1 MICQL
6 NQVKKM
12 YGGNIIFEDLS
23 LEVKEKER
31 IGIVGRNGGGKTTL
45 LRLMAGITK
54 PDEGNIHWKKATT
67 IGYLEQIPE
76 QGEGML
82 VFDVLK
88 QSNKEIVGLEKQM
101 KKSEQMMEHPSLEQE
116 MMENVKAYGEVQ
128 ERFTVLGGYE
138 LEANINRI
146 ATGLQI
152 HPLLQMPFDQ
162 ISGGEK
168 TKVGLAKIL
177 LQNPDLLLLDEPT
190 NHLDLQAVE
199 WLGEFLNTY
208 EGTVVIISHDRYFL
222 DEVVERILD
231 LEDGDLAVYHTNFSG
246 YVKEKEERL
255 LREFQA
261 YEEQQKKIKKM
272 KEAIKRLKEWANR
285 ANPPNEG
292 LHKRAKNMER
302 ALERMEKIEKPGL
315 NRKKM
320 QMDLDSSDRSGKD
333 VIIMKNV
340 QKQFAEKLLFSDVDM
355 HIRYQDR
362 VAIIGENGTGKST
375 LIQLMLGNVHPD
387 EGEVMIGSNVK
398 FGYLSQHVFHDI
410 DPKQTV
416 LETFREAISV
426 TEGKAR
432 HILAKFLFYGE
443 HVFRKVTQLS
453 GGEKMRL
460 RLAQLM
466 HQDINTLILDEPTN
480 HLDIDSREVL
490 EETLEGFAGSLIAV
504 SHDRYFLDRQFDYL
518 YWIENK
524 QITKYPGNYSWA
536 KEKRKEQLM
545 EKQEESPASH
555 KKTSNHTKK
564 SYRIIENPSIII
576 EKLEQQIETLE
587 AEIYA
592 IELKMAGTAEIEE
605 LQHLQEQK
613 AYQEEERQKA
623 YEKLLVLENKGKK

>member
-1 MICQL
+1 MICQM

-12 YGGNIIFEDLS
+12 YGGNIIFEDLT

-54 PDEGNIHWKKATT
+54 QDEGNIHWKKAMT
-67 IGYLEQIPE
+67 IGYLEQIPHP
-76 QGEGML
+76 GEGIS
-82 VFDVLK
+82 VFEVLK
-88 QSNKEIVGLEKQM
+88 QSNEEIVALEKQM
-101 KKSEQMMEHPSLEQE
+101 KHLEQAMQSPESEQDMTAAI
-116 MMENVKAYGEVQ
+116 KAYGEAQ

-138 LEANINRI
+138 LEANIDRI
-146 ATGLQI
+146 TTGLHI
-152 HPLLQMPFDQ
+152 HDLLQMPFDQ

-199 WLGEFLNTY
+199 WLGEFLNNY
-208 EGTVVIISHDRYFL
+208 KGTVVVISHDRYFL

-231 LEDGDLAVYHTNFSG
+231 LEDGELAVYHTNFSG

-302 ALERMEKIEKPGL
+302 ALERMEKIDKPGL

-320 QMDLDSSDRSGKD
+320 QMELDTSDRSGKD
-333 VIIMKNV
+333 VVVMTDV
-340 QKQFAEKLLFSDVDM
+340 RKQFGEKLLFNHVSM

-375 LIQLMLGNVHPD
+375 LIQLMLGNVSPD
-387 EGEVMIGSNVK
+387 SGEVMIGSNVK

-410 DPKQTV
+410 DPNQTV

-490 EETLEGFAGSLIAV
+490 EETLEGFGGSLIAV
-504 SHDRYFLDRQFDYL
+504 SHDRYFLDKQFDYL

-524 QITKYPGNYSWA
+524 QISTYLGNYSWA
-536 KEKRKEQLM
+536 KKKRKEQLS
-545 EKQEESPASH
+545 EKQETLFSSD
-555 KKTSNHTKK
+555 KKTDKKMKK
-564 SYRIIENPSIII
+564 SYRTIEDPSIMI
-576 EKLEQQIETLE
+576 EKLEQHIEALE

-592 IELKMAGTAEIEE
+592 IELRMAGIADAEE
-605 LQHLQEQK
+605 LQRLQEQK
-613 AYQEEERQKA
+613 ENKDSERQHA
-623 YEKLLVLENKGKK
+623 YEKLVVLENGD

>member
-6 NQVKKM
+6 NHVKKM

-23 LEVKEKER
+23 MEVKETER

-54 PDEGNIHWKKATT
+54 QDEGNIHWKKETT
-67 IGYLEQIPE
+67 VGYLEQIPDP
-76 QGEGML
+76 GEGMH

-88 QSNKEIVGLEKQM
+88 QSNEEIIALEKQM
-101 KKSEQMMEHPSLEQE
+101 ENLEQMMQHPVSEQE
-116 MMENVKAYGEVQ
+116 MMKSVKAYGEAQ

-138 LEANINRI
+138 LDANIKRI
-146 ATGLQI
+146 ATGLHI
-152 HPLLQMPFDQ
+152 HGLLQMPFDQ

-208 EGTVVIISHDRYFL
+208 EGTVVVISHDRYFL

-231 LEDGDLAVYHTNFSG
+231 LEDGELAVYHTNFSG

-255 LREFQA
+255 LREFQE

-302 ALERMEKIEKPGL
+302 ALERMEKIDKPEL

-320 QMDLDSSDRSGKD
+320 QMDLESSDRSGKD
-333 VIIMKNV
+333 VVMMTDV
-340 QKQFAEKLLFSDVDM
+340 RKQFGKKLLFEHVTM
-355 HIRYQDR
+355 HVRYQDR

-375 LIQLMLGNVHPD
+375 LIQLMLGNLVPD
-387 EGEVMIGSNVK
+387 QGEVIIGSNVK
-398 FGYLSQHVFHDI
+398 AGYLSQHVFHDI
-410 DPKQTV
+410 DPDQTV
-416 LETFREAISV
+416 LETFREVISV

-432 HILAKFLFYGE
+432 QVLAKFLFYGE

-466 HQDINTLILDEPTN
+466 HQDINTFILDEPTN

-490 EETLEGFAGSLIAV
+490 EEALSEFAGSLIAV

-524 QITKYPGNYSWA
+524 QITKYLGNYSWA
-536 KEKRKEQLM
+536 KEKRKEQLS
-545 EKQEESPASH
+545 EKQEESAVFH
-555 KKTSNHTKK
+555 KKTGNHSKK
-564 SYRIIENPSIII
+564 SYRTIEKPSIII
-576 EKLEQQIETLE
+576 EKLEKQIEAIE
-587 AEIYA
+587 SEMYA
-592 IELKMAGTAEIEE
+592 IDLEMAETIDIEA
-605 LQHLQEQK
+605 LQHLQKQK

-623 YEKLLVLENKGKK
+623 YEKLLVLENKAKK

>member
-1 MICQL
+1 MMICQM

-12 YGGNIIFEDLS
+12 YGGNIIFEDLT

-54 PDEGNIHWKKATT
+54 QDEGNIHWKKATT
-67 IGYLEQIPE
+67 IGYLEQIPHP
-76 QGEGML
+76 GEGIS
-82 VFDVLK
+82 VFEVLK
-88 QSNKEIVGLEKQM
+88 QSNEEIVALEKQM
-101 KKSEQMMEHPSLEQE
+101 KHLEQAMQSPESEQDMTAAI
-116 MMENVKAYGEVQ
+116 KAYGEAQ

-138 LEANINRI
+138 LEANIDRI
-146 ATGLQI
+146 TTGLHI
-152 HPLLQMPFDQ
+152 HDLLQMPFDQ

-199 WLGEFLNTY
+199 WLGEFLNNY
-208 EGTVVIISHDRYFL
+208 KGTVVVISHDRYFL

-231 LEDGDLAVYHTNFSG
+231 LEDGELAVYHTNFSG

-302 ALERMEKIEKPGL
+302 ALERMEKIDKPGL

-320 QMDLDSSDRSGKD
+320 QMELDSSGRSGKD
-333 VIIMKNV
+333 VVVMTDV
-340 QKQFAEKLLFSDVDM
+340 RKQFGEKLLFNYVSM

-375 LIQLMLGNVHPD
+375 LIQLMLGNVSPD
-387 EGEVMIGSNVK
+387 SGEVMIGSNVK

-410 DPKQTV
+410 DPNQTV

-490 EETLEGFAGSLIAV
+490 EETLEGFGGSLIAV
-504 SHDRYFLDRQFDYL
+504 SHDRYFLDKQFDYL

-524 QITKYPGNYSWA
+524 QISTYLGNYSWA
-536 KEKRKEQLM
+536 KKKRKEQLS
-545 EKQEESPASH
+545 EKQETVFSSD
-555 KKTSNHTKK
+555 KKTDKKMKK
-564 SYRIIENPSIII
+564 SYRTIEDPSIMI
-576 EKLEQQIETLE
+576 EKLEQHIEALE

-592 IELKMAGTAEIEE
+592 IELRMAGIADAEE
-605 LQHLQEQK
+605 LQRLQEQK
-613 AYQEEERQKA
+613 ENKDSERQHA
-623 YEKLLVLENKGKK
+623 YEKLVVLENGD

>member
-1 MICQL
+1 M

-12 YGGNIIFEDLS
+12 YGGNTIFENLS
-23 LEVKEKER
+23 LEVKEKEH
-31 IGIVGRNGGGKTTL
+31 IGIVGRNGGGKSTL

-54 PDEGNIHWKKATT
+54 QDEGSIHWKKATT
-67 IGYLEQIPE
+67 IGYLEQIPNPE
-76 QGEGML
+76 EEIC

-88 QSNKEIVGLEKQM
+88 QANKEIVALEKQM
-101 KKSEQMMEHPSLEQE
+101 KQLEQS
-116 MMENVKAYGEVQ
+116 MENPQSDKALEAAVQAYGEAQ

-138 LEANINRI
+138 LEANIDRI
-146 ATGLQI
+146 TAGLNI
-152 HPLLQMPFDQ
+152 HDLLSMSFAQ

-177 LQNPDLLLLDEPT
+177 LQDPDLLLLDEPT

-199 WLGEFLNTY
+199 WLGEFLNNY
-208 EGTVVIISHDRYFL
+208 SGTVVLISHDRYFL
-222 DEVVERILD
+222 DEVVSRILD
-231 LEDGDLAVYHTNFSG
+231 LEDGELAVYHTNFSG

-272 KEAIKRLKEWANR
+272 KEAIKRLREWANR

-302 ALERMEKIEKPGL
+302 ALAQMEKIEKPQL

-320 QMDLDSSDRSGKD
+320 QMELDSAERSGRD
-333 VIIMKNV
+333 VIVMTDV
-340 QKQFAEKLLFSDVDM
+340 RKQFGEKVLFKQVDM

-375 LIQLMLGNVHPD
+375 LIQLMLGNLEPD
-387 EGEVMIGSNVK
+387 RGEVTIGSNVK
-398 FGYLSQHVFHDI
+398 FGYLSQHVFQAI

-416 LETFREAISV
+416 LETFRDEVSV

-466 HQDINTLILDEPTN
+466 HQDINTLVLDEPTN

-490 EETLEGFAGSLIAV
+490 EETLEGFEGSLIAV
-504 SHDRYFLDRQFDYL
+504 SHDRYFLDKQFDYL
-518 YWIENK
+518 YWIEEK
-524 QITKYPGNYSWA
+524 QITKYLGNYSWA
-536 KEKRKEQLM
+536 KEKRRELLSK
-545 EKQEESPASH
+545 KQIKHTSSE
-555 KKTSNHTKK
+555 KKTSKSTKK
-564 SYRIIENPSIII
+564 SYRIIENPSILV
-576 EKLEQQIETLE
+576 EKLETQIERLE

-592 IELKMAGTAEIEE
+592 AELKMAAITEVQD
-605 LQHLQEQK
+605 LQNLQAHKEK
-613 AYQEEERQKA
+613 RERERQTA
-623 YEKLLVLENKGKK
+623 YEKLLELENKGKK

>member
-1 MICQL
+1 MICQM
-6 NQVKKM
+6 NEVKKM
-12 YGGNIIFEDLS
+12 YGGNIIFEGLS

-54 PDEGNIHWKKATT
+54 QDEGNIHWKKATT
-67 IGYLEQIPE
+67 IGYLEQIPNP
-76 QGEGML
+76 GEDIC

-88 QSNKEIVGLEKQM
+88 QSSKEIVALEKQM
-101 KKSEQMMEHPSLEQE
+101 KQLEQAMQHPATE
-116 MMENVKAYGEVQ
+116 QELQENIGAYGEAQ
-128 ERFTVLGGYE
+128 ERYTVLGGYE
-138 LEANINRI
+138 LEANIDRI
-146 ATGLQI
+146 TTGLQI
-152 HPLLQMPFDQ
+152 HDLLQMPFEQ

-177 LQNPDLLLLDEPT
+177 LQDPDLLLLDEPT

-199 WLGEFLNTY
+199 WLGEFLNNY
-208 EGTVVIISHDRYFL
+208 GGTVVVISHDRYFL

-231 LEDGDLAVYHTNFSG
+231 LEDGELAVYHTNFSG

-302 ALERMEKIEKPGL
+302 ALERMEKLAKPQL
-315 NRKKM
+315 SRKKM
-320 QMDLDSSDRSGKD
+320 QMELDSSDRSGKD
-333 VIIMKNV
+333 VVVMTDVRKR
-340 QKQFAEKLLFSDVDM
+340 FGEKLLFKHVDM

-375 LIQLMLGNVHPD
+375 LIQLMLGNLDPD
-387 EGEVMIGSNVK
+387 QGEVTIGSNVK
-398 FGYLSQHVFHDI
+398 VGYLSQHVFHEIAPD
-410 DPKQTV
+410 QTV
-416 LETFREAISV
+416 LETFREAVSV

-490 EETLEGFAGSLIAV
+490 EETLERFEGSLIAV
-504 SHDRYFLDRQFDYL
+504 SHDRYFLDKQFDYL
-518 YWIENK
+518 YWIEGK

-536 KEKRKEQLM
+536 REKRKEKLL
-545 EKQEESPASH
+545 EKQAKQFSSNKNTRKNSKPSYKSIESTSILIEEL
-555 KKTSNHTKK
+555 
-564 SYRIIENPSIII
+564 
-576 EKLEQQIETLE
+576 EKRIETLE
-587 AEIYA
+587 TEMYA
-592 IELKMAGTAEIEE
+592 VELQMAAMTDVEE
-605 LQHLQEQK
+605 LQALQIQK
-613 AYQEEERQKA
+613 ENQDKERQKA
-623 YEKLLVLENKGKK
+623 YQKLLELEQEVKK

>member
-1 MICQL
+1 MICQM

-12 YGGNIIFEDLS
+12 YGGNIIFEDLT

-54 PDEGNIHWKKATT
+54 QDEGNIHWKKAMT
-67 IGYLEQIPE
+67 IGYLEQIPHP
-76 QGEGML
+76 GEGIS
-82 VFDVLK
+82 VFEVLK
-88 QSNKEIVGLEKQM
+88 QSNEEIVALEKQM
-101 KKSEQMMEHPSLEQE
+101 KHLEQAMQSPESEQDMTAAI
-116 MMENVKAYGEVQ
+116 KAYGEAQ

-138 LEANINRI
+138 LEANIDRI
-146 ATGLQI
+146 TTGLHI
-152 HPLLQMPFDQ
+152 HDLLQMPFDQ

-199 WLGEFLNTY
+199 WLGEFLNNY
-208 EGTVVIISHDRYFL
+208 KGTVVVISHDRYFL

-231 LEDGDLAVYHTNFSG
+231 LEDGELAVYHTNFSG

-302 ALERMEKIEKPGL
+302 ALERMEKIDKPGL

-320 QMDLDSSDRSGKD
+320 QMELDTSDRSGKD
-333 VIIMKNV
+333 VVVMTDV
-340 QKQFAEKLLFSDVDM
+340 RKQFGEKLLFNHVSM

-362 VAIIGENGTGKST
+362 VAIIGENGAGKST
-375 LIQLMLGNVHPD
+375 LIQLMLGNISPD
-387 EGEVMIGSNVK
+387 SGEVMMGSNVK

-410 DPKQTV
+410 DPNQTV

-490 EETLEGFAGSLIAV
+490 EETLEGFGGSLIAV
-504 SHDRYFLDRQFDYL
+504 SHDRYFLDKQFDYL

-524 QITKYPGNYSWA
+524 QISTYLGNYSWA
-536 KEKRKEQLM
+536 KKKRKEQLS
-545 EKQEESPASH
+545 EKQETLFSSD
-555 KKTSNHTKK
+555 KKTDKKMKK
-564 SYRIIENPSIII
+564 SYRTIEDPSIMI
-576 EKLEQQIETLE
+576 EKLEQHIEALE

-592 IELKMAGTAEIEE
+592 IELRMAGIADAEE
-605 LQHLQEQK
+605 LQRLQEQK
-613 AYQEEERQKA
+613 ENKDSERQHA
-623 YEKLLVLENKGKK
+623 YEKLVVLENGD

>member
-1 MICQL
+1 MMICQM

-12 YGGNIIFEDLS
+12 YGGNIIFEDLT

-54 PDEGNIHWKKATT
+54 QDEGNIHWKKATT
-67 IGYLEQIPE
+67 IGYLEQIPHPE
-76 QGEGML
+76 EGIG

-88 QSNKEIVGLEKQM
+88 QSNEEIVALEKQM
-101 KKSEQMMEHPSLEQE
+101 NHLEQVMQNPESEQDMAAAI
-116 MMENVKAYGEVQ
+116 KAYGEAQ
-128 ERFTVLGGYE
+128 ERYTVLGGYE
-138 LEANINRI
+138 LEANIDRI
-146 ATGLQI
+146 TTGLQI
-152 HPLLQMPFDQ
+152 HDLLQMPFDQ

-177 LQNPDLLLLDEPT
+177 LQDPDFLLLDEPT

-199 WLGEFLNTY
+199 WLGEFLNNY
-208 EGTVVIISHDRYFL
+208 EGTVVVISHDRYFL
-222 DEVVERILD
+222 DEVVERIVD
-231 LEDGDLAVYHTNFSG
+231 LEDGELAVYHTNFSG

-261 YEEQQKKIKKM
+261 YEEQQKKMKKM

-320 QMDLDSSDRSGKD
+320 QMELDSSDRSGKD
-333 VIIMKNV
+333 VVVMTDV
-340 QKQFAEKLLFSDVDM
+340 RKQFGEKLLFDQVDL

-375 LIQLMLGNVHPD
+375 LIQLMLGNVQPD

-410 DPKQTV
+410 DPNQTV

-490 EETLEGFAGSLIAV
+490 EETLEGFGGSLIAV
-504 SHDRYFLDRQFDYL
+504 SHDRYFLDKQFDYL

-524 QITKYPGNYSWA
+524 QLSTYLGNYSWA
-536 KEKRKEQLM
+536 KEKRKEQLS
-545 EKQEESPASH
+545 EKEEALSSSN
-555 KKTSNHTKK
+555 KKTDKKMKK
-564 SYRIIENPSIII
+564 SYKTIEDPSIMI
-576 EKLEQQIETLE
+576 EKLEQQIEALE

-592 IELKMAGTAEIEE
+592 IELRMAGIADAEE
-605 LQHLQEQK
+605 LQRLQEQK
-613 AYQEEERQKA
+613 ENKDSERQHA
-623 YEKLLVLENKGKK
+623 YEKLLVLENRD

>member
-1 MICQL
+1 MICQM

-12 YGGNIIFEDLS
+12 YGGNIIFENLS

-31 IGIVGRNGGGKTTL
+31 IGIVGRNGGGKSTL

-54 PDEGNIHWKKATT
+54 QDEGNIHWKKAIS
-67 IGYLEQIPE
+67 IGFLEQIPNPD
-76 QGEGML
+76 EGVC
-82 VFDVLK
+82 VFDILK
-88 QSNKEIVGLEKQM
+88 QSSGEITALEKQM
-101 KKSEQMMEHPSLEQE
+101 KKMEQAMQNPGSEQELAANIS
-116 MMENVKAYGEVQ
+116 AYGEAQ

-138 LEANINRI
+138 LEANIDRI
-146 ATGLQI
+146 SAGLQI
-152 HPLLQMPFDQ
+152 HDLLQKPFDQ

-177 LQNPDLLLLDEPT
+177 LQDPDLLLLDEPT

-199 WLGEFLNTY
+199 WLGEFLNNY
-208 EGTVVIISHDRYFL
+208 GGTVVVISHDRYFL
-222 DEVVERILD
+222 DEVAGRILD
-231 LEDGDLAVYHTNFSG
+231 LEDGELAVYHTNFSG

-255 LREFQA
+255 IREFQD

-272 KEAIKRLKEWANR
+272 KEAIKRLREWANR

-302 ALERMEKIEKPGL
+302 ALERMNKLDKPQL

-320 QMDLDSSDRSGKD
+320 QMELDSSGRSGKD
-333 VIIMKNV
+333 VIMMTDV
-340 QKQFAEKLLFSDVDM
+340 RKQFGEKLLFENAEM

-375 LIQLMLGNVHPD
+375 LIQLMLGNLEPD
-387 EGEVMIGSNVK
+387 QGEVIIGSNVK
-398 FGYLSQHVFHDI
+398 YGYLSQHVFHDI
-410 DPKQTV
+410 APDQTV

-432 HILAKFLFYGE
+432 HILAKFLFYRE

-490 EETLEGFAGSLIAV
+490 EETLEGFEGSLIAV
-504 SHDRYFLDRQFDYL
+504 SHDRYFLDKQFDYL
-518 YWIENK
+518 YWIEDK
-524 QITKYPGNYSWA
+524 RITKYLGNYSWA
-536 KEKRKEQLM
+536 KEKRKEQLS
-545 EKQEESPASH
+545 EKQAAQSSAVKISS
-555 KKTSNHTKK
+555 KNMKK
-564 SYRIIENPSIII
+564 SYKSIENSSIMI
-576 EKLEQQIETLE
+576 EKLEKHIEELE
-587 AEIYA
+587 AEIYV
-592 IELKMAGTAEIEE
+592 IELRMAETKEVEE
-605 LQHLQEQK
+605 LQKLQEQK
-613 AYQEEERQKA
+613 EIHDKKRQNA
-623 YEKLLVLENKGKK
+623 YEKLLVLENEI

>member
-1 MICQL
+1 MMICQM

-12 YGGNIIFEDLS
+12 YGGNIIFEDLT

-54 PDEGNIHWKKATT
+54 QDEGNIHWKKAMT
-67 IGYLEQIPE
+67 IGYLEQIPHP
-76 QGEGML
+76 GEGIS
-82 VFDVLK
+82 VFEVLK
-88 QSNKEIVGLEKQM
+88 QSNEEIVALEKQM
-101 KKSEQMMEHPSLEQE
+101 KHLEQAMQSPESEQDMTAAI
-116 MMENVKAYGEVQ
+116 KAYGEAQ

-138 LEANINRI
+138 LEANIDRI
-146 ATGLQI
+146 TTGLHI
-152 HPLLQMPFDQ
+152 HDLLQMPFDQ

-199 WLGEFLNTY
+199 WLGEFLNNY
-208 EGTVVIISHDRYFL
+208 KGTVVVISHDRYFL

-231 LEDGDLAVYHTNFSG
+231 LEDGELAVYHTNFSG

-302 ALERMEKIEKPGL
+302 ALERMEKIDKPGL

-320 QMDLDSSDRSGKD
+320 QMELDTSDRSGKD
-333 VIIMKNV
+333 VVVMTDV
-340 QKQFAEKLLFSDVDM
+340 RKQFGEKLLFNHVSM

-362 VAIIGENGTGKST
+362 VAIIGENGAGKST
-375 LIQLMLGNVHPD
+375 LIQLMLGNISPD
-387 EGEVMIGSNVK
+387 SGEVMMGSNVK

-410 DPKQTV
+410 DPNQTV

-490 EETLEGFAGSLIAV
+490 EETLEGFGGSLIAV
-504 SHDRYFLDRQFDYL
+504 SHDRYFLDKQFDYL

-524 QITKYPGNYSWA
+524 QISTYLGNYSWA
-536 KEKRKEQLM
+536 KKKRKEQLS
-545 EKQEESPASH
+545 EKQETLFSSD
-555 KKTSNHTKK
+555 KKTDKKMKK
-564 SYRIIENPSIII
+564 SYRTIEDPSIMI
-576 EKLEQQIETLE
+576 EKLEQHIEALE

-592 IELKMAGTAEIEE
+592 IELRMAGIADAEE
-605 LQHLQEQK
+605 LQRLQEQK
-613 AYQEEERQKA
+613 ENKDSERQHA
-623 YEKLLVLENKGKK
+623 YEKLVVLENGD